1 MRDFRKGE
9 WILLPACKPMDSPN
23 NFTSSHLAFNV
34 FFVRRMKLGR
44 RANFPQCSLL
54 RAFGGGGVCFKVAK
68 GVLDAGE
75 VVLEDGWVPVDFF
88 AVS

>member
-1 MRDFRKGE
+1 
-9 WILLPACKPMDSPN
+9 
-23 NFTSSHLAFNV
+23 
-34 FFVRRMKLGR
+34 MKLGR